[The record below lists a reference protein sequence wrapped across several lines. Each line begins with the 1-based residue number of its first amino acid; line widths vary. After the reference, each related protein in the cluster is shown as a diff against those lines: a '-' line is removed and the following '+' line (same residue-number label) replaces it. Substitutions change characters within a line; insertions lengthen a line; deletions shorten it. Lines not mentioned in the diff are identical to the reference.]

1 MENKGELILS
11 IRDLKKSYD
20 KNQVLNGIN
29 LDVYKGQI
37 IGYIGP
43 NGAGKSTTVKILLGI
58 IQDYEGD
65 ITIFGEDIK
74 KQGIEFKRRI
84 GYVPENGEMYDVL
97 TAKEYL
103 TFIGELYG
111 LDEKEVDYKAK
122 RLMGIFGIGHA
133 YESKISS
140 YSKGMKQ
147 KVLIISSILH
157 NPDILFLDEPLSGLD
172 ANSVMIVKEIL
183 LEFVSEGK
191 TIFYSSHI
199 MDVVEK
205 ISNRIV
211 LIKDGQVIA
220 DGSFDELKKQC
231 KQGSLEN
238 IFNQLT
244 GFNKYDKLAK
254 EAISI
259 IKGEEL
265 YEEV

>member
-1 MENKGELILS
+1 MNRGAFMENKGELILS

-84 GYVPENGEMYDVL
+84 GYVPENGEIYDVL

-122 RLMGIFGIGHA
+122 RLMGIFEIGRAH
-133 YESKISS
+133 
-140 YSKGMKQ
+140 
-147 KVLIISSILH
+147 V
-157 NPDILFLDEPLSGLD
+157 
-172 ANSVMIVKEIL
+172 
-183 LEFVSEGK
+183 
-191 TIFYSSHI
+191 
-199 MDVVEK
+199 
-205 ISNRIV
+205 
-211 LIKDGQVIA
+211 
-220 DGSFDELKKQC
+220 
-231 KQGSLEN
+231 
-238 IFNQLT
+238 
-244 GFNKYDKLAK
+244 
-254 EAISI
+254 
-259 IKGEEL
+259 
-265 YEEV
+265 